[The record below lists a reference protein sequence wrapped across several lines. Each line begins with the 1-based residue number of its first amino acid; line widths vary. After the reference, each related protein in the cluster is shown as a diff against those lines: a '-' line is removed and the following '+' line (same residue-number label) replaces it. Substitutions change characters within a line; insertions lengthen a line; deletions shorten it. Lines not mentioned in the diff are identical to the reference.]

1 MNSLNKS
8 FIPYFQVQIIESRGF
23 KAETHHLTTSDGYI
37 LTLNRIVNPY
47 VKNKEKLEPIL
58 LQHGFQ
64 SSAKGWVINAK
75 GKLNTN
81 GEYIEENNSGVG
93 NTLAFVLAVNGYDVW
108 LANMRGNVYSL
119 NHTIYKKE
127 GLNFTKALN

>member
-1 MNSLNKS
+1 M
-8 FIPYFQVQIIESRGF
+8 
-23 KAETHHLTTSDGYI
+23 TTGDGYI

-64 SSAKGWVINAK
+64 CSAKGWVVNAK

-93 NTLAFVLAVNGYDVW
+93 NALAFVLAVNGYDVW
-108 LANMRGNVYSL
+108 LANMRGNTYSL
-119 NHTIYKKE
+119 NHTIYKSE
-127 GLNFTKALN
+127 GLNFTQALNRS